1 MITIAN
7 VNNQLKVTNDS
18 SVEYYS
24 FNDIKSVS
32 TYYSPTAKYSTT
44 SGESFVVINFINE
57 NRNSSLKL
65 QFSLI
70 NPSLGFANAEA
81 VVNSISSWMSGAGA
95 SANRTPYMLRSTT
108 TGTIT
113 GAYSVSISNVGAAD
127 ATVLSSTLKASE
139 TVNFDAGAIG
149 NVLGNVAYTA
159 TGTELLIIYIK

>member
-1 MITIAN
+1 MITIEN
-7 VNNQLKVTNDS
+7 VNNQLKITRDTV
-18 SVEYYS
+18 VEFYS
-24 FNDIKSVS
+24 FNDIKSV
-32 TYYSPTAKYSTT
+32 TPYYSPVVKFSST
-44 SGESFVVINFINE
+44 SGQSYVIINFINE
-57 NRNSSLKL
+57 NRNSSLRLPFKE
-65 QFSLI
+65 I
-70 NPSLGFANAEA
+70 NPSLGYANPEA
-81 VVNSISSWMSGAGA
+81 VVAAISSWMSGAGA

>member
-1 MITIAN
+1 MITVQN

-24 FNDIKSVS
+24 FDDIKSVS

-70 NPSLGFANAEA
+70 NPALGFANAEA
-81 VVNSISSWMSGAGA
+81 VVNSISSWISGSGAA
-95 SANRTPYMLRSTT
+95 ANRTAFMSRETT
-108 TGTIT
+108 SGTIAN
-113 GAYSVSISNVGAAD
+113 AYSASFSNVGAAN
-127 ATVLSSTLKASE
+127 ATVLGAILKPSE
-139 TVNFDAGAIG
+139 TVNFDAGDIG
-149 NVLGNVAYTA
+149 NILGNIAYIA

>member
-7 VNNQLKVTNDS
+7 VNNQLKVTKNS

-24 FNDIKSVS
+24 FDDIKSVS
-32 TYYSPTAKYSTT
+32 TYYSPTVKYSTT
-44 SGESFVVINFINE
+44 SGKSFVVINFINE

-70 NPSLGFANAEA
+70 DPALGYTSAEA
-81 VVNSISSWMSGAGA
+81 VVAAISSWISGSGAA
-95 SANRTPYMLRSTT
+95 ANRTAFMTRATAS
-108 TGTIT
+108 GTIAN
-113 GAYSVSISNVGAAD
+113 AYSVSFSNVGTVN
-127 ATVLSSTLKASE
+127 ATVLGATLKPTE

-149 NVLGNVAYTA
+149 NILGTIAYDG